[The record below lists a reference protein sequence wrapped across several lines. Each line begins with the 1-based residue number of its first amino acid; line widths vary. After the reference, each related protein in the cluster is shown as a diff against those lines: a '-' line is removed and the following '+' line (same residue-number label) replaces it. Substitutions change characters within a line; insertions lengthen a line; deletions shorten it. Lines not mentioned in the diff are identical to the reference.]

1 MRRRCYATSNRG
13 RDAPTPPVT
22 RHNKMIESA
31 WSIQIGLDNA
41 TPPTPA
47 RAWATL
53 LEDYAAFRGRG
64 LGRRASL
71 RAALV
76 LLALLQKPIRG
87 SGADST

>member
-1 MRRRCYATSNRG
+1 
-13 RDAPTPPVT
+13 
-22 RHNKMIESA
+22 MIESA

-47 RAWATL
+47 RNWATL
-53 LEDYAAFRGRG
+53 LEDYAALRSRG
-64 LGRRASL
+64 LGRRESL

-87 SGADST
+87 GSGGRTENST